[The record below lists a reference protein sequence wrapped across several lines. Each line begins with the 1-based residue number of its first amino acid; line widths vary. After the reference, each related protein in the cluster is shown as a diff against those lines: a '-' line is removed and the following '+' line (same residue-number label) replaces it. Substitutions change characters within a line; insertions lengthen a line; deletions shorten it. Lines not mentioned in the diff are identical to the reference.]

1 MTLLGPTLGSALAAY
16 TATKRYWR
24 PLLDVKGKVRE
35 EYVAP
40 EKDENKGVAIKNYPG
55 AIITLPGLLPG
66 SVSAD
71 MWPNILQQPHLLFD

>member
-1 MTLLGPTLGSALAAY
+1 M
-16 TATKRYWR
+16 
-24 PLLDVKGKVRE
+24 KGKGRE

-40 EKDENKGVAIKNYPG
+40 EKDENKGVAIKNHTR
-55 AIITLPGLLPG
+55 AVITLSGLLPA